1 MLSLA
6 RPETRH
12 GQPFARHQMRKPM
25 YGLNLVAAEMSQN
38 VQQMRGYDAAG

>member
-1 MLSLA
+1 
-6 RPETRH
+6 
-12 GQPFARHQMRKPM
+12 MRKPM